1 MNNDFSLSTT
11 QISVIP
17 AGKKVHTYGQKVYT
31 YGHRFRRIYKQEV
44 NDYSRYYENGAAVH

>member
-17 AGKKVHTYGQKVYT
+17 AGKKVYTYGQKVYT
-31 YGHRFRRIYKQEV
+31 CGHRFRRIYKQEV